1 MDTIGLGE
9 WGFSAWRMP
18 DRTECRK
25 EFTPRRTWRSP
36 RTNTPYPVAMTVRT
50 DALTWQLDPLM
61 DDQELDSRQSTGAVY
76 WEGAARVSRDGAELG
91 RAYLELTGYAGALR
105 MGGP

>member
-1 MDTIGLGE
+1 MCCVVRRVRERAYGL
-9 WGFSAWRMP
+9 
-18 DRTECRK
+18 
-25 EFTPRRTWRSP
+25 PR
-36 RTNTPYPVAMTVRT
+36 
-50 DALTWQLDPLM
+50 ALTWQPDPLM

-76 WEGAARVSRDGAELG
+76 WEGAARVSRDGTELG